1 MSQQEIAH
9 MAWNCSKP
17 YGLSAWLSLPMI
29 NHYHHSLQ
37 EHLLLLEPSAEV
49 KENWASFNFSHP
61 NPGNNKKEV
70 CSTANSRSN
79 SSSPHDTAGGH
90 GNLNDTTHCNKKDTD
105 EELVQL
111 ARGQSWWYT
120 IPDVNLK
127 SVGGRKAFEDIFQW
141 HRVLCNCLIIRK
153 KYVLWCNSWTNPRSA
168 NRCEIGLSALSQKIP
183 SATDL
188 VSQTEALQNTCF

>member
-1 MSQQEIAH
+1 MKTNTCVKCKALVFFPGGVSVFVFFHLALRSGLLRKGKSVFSERGSDGWVMSQQEIAH

-37 EHLLLLEPSAEV
+37 EHLPLLEPSEEV
-49 KENWASFNFSHP
+49 KENWASLNFSHP

-70 CSTANSRSN
+70 CSPANTRSN
-79 SSSPHDTAGGH
+79 SNSPHDTAGGH

-111 ARGQSWWYT
+111 ARGRSWWYT
-120 IPDVNLK
+120 IPDVNQLGEEK
-127 SVGGRKAFEDIFQW
+127 RLRTSSSD
-141 HRVLCNCLIIRK
+141 
-153 KYVLWCNSWTNPRSA
+153 T
-168 NRCEIGLSALSQKIP
+168 
-183 SATDL
+183 
-188 VSQTEALQNTCF
+188 